1 MKETLNLL
9 PIEVKAGAPEKK
21 GKFYYLFLGVAG
33 YSAIIIILWLS
44 NLVQIRKI
52 DAEISSLNK
61 QKTDLQQKIL
71 PPAIAPAA
79 PSIDKDILNA
89 MGKTPRWSAIISDLS
104 IIVPEEVWLSSVESK
119 EEKGLRQIGIKGF
132 SKTQLGVANLISAL
146 ESSEHFYDVEIVFA
160 QKGEKE
166 ISFELKTKVRWT

>member
-9 PIEVKAGAPEKK
+9 PIEVRAGAPEKK
-21 GKFYYLFLGVAG
+21 GKFNYLFLGVAG
-33 YSAIIIILWLS
+33 YSLIIIILWLS

-52 DAEISSLNK
+52 NAEIIRLNK
-61 QKTDLQQKIL
+61 ERAALQQKIL
-71 PPAIAPAA
+71 PPVVVPAV

-89 MGKTPRWSAIISDLS
+89 MGKAPKWSAIISDLS
-104 IIVPEEVWLSSVESK
+104 IIVPEEVWLSSIESK
-119 EEKGLRQIGIKGF
+119 EEKGLRQMGIKGF
-132 SKTQLGVANLISAL
+132 SKTQLGVANLISAI
-146 ESSEHFYDVEIVFA
+146 ESSEYFYDVEIVFA